1 MLSIGQMAKVC
12 QTSVQTLRLY
22 DKQGLIRAAY
32 IDPQSYYRYY
42 NNDQIFQFNLV
53 NYLQGTNLSLNEI
66 KAIFSNNTLNLT
78 EFWQE
83 QEASN
88 QS

>member
-32 IDPQSYYRYY
+32 IDPQSHYRYY
-42 NNDQIFQFNLV
+42 NNDQIFQF
-53 NYLQGTNLSLNEI
+53 TCKER
-66 KAIFSNNTLNLT
+66 T
-78 EFWQE
+78 
-83 QEASN
+83 
-88 QS
+88 